1 MDRTLLAATLTVSA
15 VVSFAPC
22 AVSAMPVLPL
32 PVVSAIMLPANR
44 LPEDFLDLDLADVS
58 DIVDAD
64 HMASEAVVILLSEGM
79 ALLAG

>member
-22 AVSAMPVLPL
+22 PVSAMPVLPP
-32 PVVSAIMLPANR
+32 PVVSAITLPAHR
-44 LPEDFLDLDLADVS
+44 LPEDFLDRDLADVS

-64 HMASEAVVILLSEGM
+64 HVASEAVVILLSEGI